1 MKSAYKILASI
12 GMIALSTAVGLG
24 VRHLVA
30 ALKRRKGQDCCDAP
44 ENTDIVDSQG
54 AEDDAESEDAEDAE
68 DSADDAADEADDAE
82 ADEADDAEADEADE
96 AEADDA
102 DEAEADD
109 ADDADE
115 DASEIPPISE
125 DGEII
130 EAETEIHP
138 DTVSS
143 SDDAGASDAEA

>member
-82 ADEADDAEADEADE
+82 ADEAD
-96 AEADDA
+96 
-102 DEAEADD
+102 EAEADD

>member
-82 ADEADDAEADEADE
+82 ADEADE

>member
-68 DSADDAADEADDAE
+68 DSADDS

-138 DTVSS
+138 DAIAA
-143 SDDAGASDAEA
+143 AGSEDVATHSEGEDV